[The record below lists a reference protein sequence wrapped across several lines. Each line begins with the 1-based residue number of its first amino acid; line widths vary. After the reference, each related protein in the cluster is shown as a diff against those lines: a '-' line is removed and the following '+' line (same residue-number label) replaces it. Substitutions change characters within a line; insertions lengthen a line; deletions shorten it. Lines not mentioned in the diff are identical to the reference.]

1 MKKIGKKQKSILQDQ
16 SEKQCY
22 LCMVLHEDYGYKQV
36 ENHHIYFGNSNRK
49 NSEFYGFKANLCLM
63 HHRIGKEAV
72 HNNRETDLILKRACQ
87 EEFEKTHTRQEFV
100 KIIGKSYLGGDF
112 EHTMFSARKRNF

>member
-1 MKKIGKKQKSILQDQ
+1 
-16 SEKQCY
+16 
-22 LCMVLHEDYGYKQV
+22 
-36 ENHHIYFGNSNRK
+36 
-49 NSEFYGFKANLCLM
+49 M

-87 EEFEKTHTRQEFV
+87 EEFEKNHTRQEFV

-112 EHTMFSARKRNF
+112 EHTMFSARKQNF

>member
-1 MKKIGKKQKSILQDQ
+1 MKKTGKKQKSILQDQ

-36 ENHHIYFGNSNRK
+36 EDHHIYFGSSNRK

-72 HNNRETDLILKRACQ
+72 HNNRETDLLLKRMCQ
-87 EEFEKTHTRQEFV
+87 VLSGT
-100 KIIGKSYLGGDF
+100 L
-112 EHTMFSARKRNF
+112 